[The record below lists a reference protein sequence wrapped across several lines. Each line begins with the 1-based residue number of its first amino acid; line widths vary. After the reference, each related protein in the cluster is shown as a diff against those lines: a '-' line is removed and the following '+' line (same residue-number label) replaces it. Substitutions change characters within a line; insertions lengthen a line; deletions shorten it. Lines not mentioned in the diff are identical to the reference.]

1 MPRMNLNVRGGLSET
16 TSKTLCAVPGS
27 LLFELGES
35 ASIAVAAANA
45 SGAAAAVAEAAD
57 STIFIDLSPRLFDTV
72 QPLHFDLLNHMP
84 HIHIH
89 TFPKRRIT
97 DFELPARPR
106 HGRFH
111 RPALI
116 PQPSGPAGAD
126 AGSSIL
132 SLE

>member
-1 MPRMNLNVRGGLSET
+1 MFLGL
-16 TSKTLCAVPGS
+16 LA
-27 LLFELGES
+27 
-35 ASIAVAAANA
+35 
-45 SGAAAAVAEAAD
+45 
-57 STIFIDLSPRLFDTV
+57 FDTV
-72 QPLHFDLLNHMP
+72 QPLHFDLHNPMP
-84 HIHIH
+84 HVHIH

-126 AGSSIL
+126 AGSAIL